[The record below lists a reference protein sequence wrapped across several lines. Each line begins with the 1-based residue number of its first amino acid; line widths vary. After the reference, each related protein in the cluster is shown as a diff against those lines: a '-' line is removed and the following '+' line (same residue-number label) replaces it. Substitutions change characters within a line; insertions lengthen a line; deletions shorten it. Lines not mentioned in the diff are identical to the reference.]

1 MRESEGDLASEG
13 GEGESRVENRG
24 KRKRSS
30 FVVESKVFEVVVEE
44 RNGKSHAII
53 SESKG
58 GVVSWVWLGPANVGL
73 LIEGLIQC
81 TKDGKDGRWEKG
93 WKEKGRI
100 YSLVREANR
109 AGSFIRLGVT
119 DLEKRRFGI
128 CIPKGKGEKG
138 GWVSMV
144 ESLRRVGFWLEEKEI
159 DQGVRDSGR
168 LYVEVARGSE
178 LRDTSRARVETTEE
192 DIRNNVSRLKQC
204 LIGKWNPKSAREE
217 DLARLGWSVAR
228 AWGLKGKL
236 GLARLGKGCALL
248 EFETVEEAK
257 RVLALGVRSVG
268 ET

>member
-93 WKEKGRI
+93 
-100 YSLVREANR
+100 
-109 AGSFIRLGVT
+109 
-119 DLEKRRFGI
+119 
-128 CIPKGKGEKG
+128 GKKKG
-138 GWVSMV
+138 GSIPCT
-144 ESLRRVGFWLEEKEI
+144 RRGPSEI
-159 DQGVRDSGR
+159 
-168 LYVEVARGSE
+168 
-178 LRDTSRARVETTEE
+178 
-192 DIRNNVSRLKQC
+192 
-204 LIGKWNPKSAREE
+204 
-217 DLARLGWSVAR
+217 GWSAAR

-248 EFETVEEAK
+248 EFETVEEAE
-257 RVLALGVRSVG
+257 RVLAAG
-268 ET
+268 